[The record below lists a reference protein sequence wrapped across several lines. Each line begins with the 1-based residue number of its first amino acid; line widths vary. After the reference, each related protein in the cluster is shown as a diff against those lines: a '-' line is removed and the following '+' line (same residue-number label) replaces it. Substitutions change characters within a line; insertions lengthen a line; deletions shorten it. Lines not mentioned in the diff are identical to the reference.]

1 MEILFVSVSNEEG
14 IERETSV
21 TLDSDKM
28 STEITYELLFQEFT
42 KFCAAIELEPN
53 VIVPE
58 PPIPAPENL
67 QP

>member
-1 MEILFVSVSNEEG
+1 MEILFVSVSNDEG

-53 VIVPE
+53 VIVPK